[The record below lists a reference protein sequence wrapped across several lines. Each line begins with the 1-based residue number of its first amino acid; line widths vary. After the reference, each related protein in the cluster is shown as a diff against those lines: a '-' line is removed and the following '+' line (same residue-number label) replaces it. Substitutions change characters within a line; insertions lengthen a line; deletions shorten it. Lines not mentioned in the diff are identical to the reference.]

1 MATLEYRLAGEE
13 DQLIRSWRGQ
23 QKNWK
28 FCSQDSDSSY
38 TPLELFQQNNAVAS
52 TSEKQYCGSQ
62 EDAPKQKA
70 KSLEPSTML
79 IHRLNLYMLFS
90 HATPFGEK
98 QVSPRNRVAI
108 KGAVKINSSFQF
120 GVTILSHKNV
130 SVPRRE
136 LKRC

>member
-1 MATLEYRLAGEE
+1 M
-13 DQLIRSWRGQ
+13 
-23 QKNWK
+23 
-28 FCSQDSDSSY
+28 
-38 TPLELFQQNNAVAS
+38 AS

>member
-1 MATLEYRLAGEE
+1 M
-13 DQLIRSWRGQ
+13 
-23 QKNWK
+23 
-28 FCSQDSDSSY
+28 
-38 TPLELFQQNNAVAS
+38 AS

-120 GVTILSHKNV
+120 FLEFTQDNPSNDHCKLQVRYFK
-130 SVPRRE
+130 
-136 LKRC
+136 